1 MSDLINSRVI
11 DVKPDI
17 LGTTIIPV
25 HDTYVTLFDQNNTCL
40 SRDYTYYLFLFIYFV
55 NVYYC

>member
-25 HDTYVTLFDQNNTCL
+25 HDTYVTLFDQTNTL
-40 SRDYTYYLFLFIYFV
+40 LPLF
-55 NVYYC
+55 